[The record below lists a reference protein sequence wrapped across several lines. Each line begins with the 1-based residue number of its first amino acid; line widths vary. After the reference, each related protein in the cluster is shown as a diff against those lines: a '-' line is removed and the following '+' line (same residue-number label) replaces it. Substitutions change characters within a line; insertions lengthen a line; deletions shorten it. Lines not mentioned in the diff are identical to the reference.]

1 MFTQIVNAMSVWAIP
16 IMIVGFVGY
25 GLIKKVNVYECFTEG
40 AKEGFQTG
48 VRIIPFLVAILCAI
62 GVFRASGAMDML
74 TKVLSPITNLIG
86 MPGEVLPMAFMRPM
100 SGSGARG
107 VMTELVTTHGPHSL
121 IGRMAAVMN
130 GSTDTTFYV
139 LAVYFGSVQVKKSR
153 HALPAGLL
161 ADLAG
166 VLAAAWV
173 TRLFFG

>member
-1 MFTQIVNAMSVWAIP
+1 MFVKIVNAMSVWAIP

-25 GLIKKVNVYECFTEG
+25 GLIKKVKVYECFTEG

-62 GVFRASGAMDML
+62 GVFRASGAMDLL
-74 TKVLSPITNLIG
+74 TKAFEPHNQPDRYARRSTTHGVHASVVRKRSPRYHDG
-86 MPGEVLPMAFMRPM
+86 
-100 SGSGARG
+100 
-107 VMTELVTTHGPHSL
+107 LVTTHGPQSL

-139 LAVYFGSVQVKKSR
+139 LAVYFGSVQIKKTR

-166 VLAAAWV
+166 ILAAAWV
-173 TRLFFG
+173 TRLFFK